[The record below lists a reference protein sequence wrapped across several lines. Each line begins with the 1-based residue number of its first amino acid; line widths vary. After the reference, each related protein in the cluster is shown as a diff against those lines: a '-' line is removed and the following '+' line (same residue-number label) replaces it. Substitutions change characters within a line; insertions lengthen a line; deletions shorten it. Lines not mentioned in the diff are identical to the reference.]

1 MLSIKGR
8 RRRSRWS
15 RQSSRSPWLT
25 ALLLMASIP
34 IGIEL
39 LARLITMGTGFN
51 ATVAENAV
59 EKRTQGYQLQFV
71 NSEGKPYGDQANPG
85 ELQAKRNPLL
95 GYQLLPNQAN
105 QFWTLNAQGF
115 REDETLTAQ
124 KGDGD
129 IRVFIVGGS
138 TAFGQLNTD
147 NASTLAHKMEAL
159 LTQRIEQQRINPQA
173 FQPPVLP
180 YWADQVQE
188 ALALP
193 PRIKEGQYRVINAA
207 VPGYASGNDLAQ
219 LMHQVVHYAPDIV
232 IVLNGYPDLLL
243 PSSQAGADIPGLDAL
258 LHNKTPGVFS
268 QAGDRLQNSIAQL
281 MAVKIYHHY
290 QHRSQPPQPALTA
303 PLNIAAAELKSSLN
317 DYVGKD
323 DAELDQRLLRYRN
336 NLEQMVQWASGTEK
350 RLIIGLQPE
359 ITGRAADTLTPAE
372 ATILSNLDETYQQWI
387 QSGYERLNAQANQ
400 VAQQSANATVLNL
413 YSPYDSFPEQA
424 FQSPTSLTDEAT
436 EVLAHRLY
444 EAIAN
449 QQSLTPVSFA
459 EAQ

>member
-1 MLSIKGR
+1 MLSIKSR

-25 ALLLMASIP
+25 ALLLIASIP

-39 LARLITMGTGFN
+39 LARLITMVTGFN
-51 ATVAENAV
+51 ATVTENAV
-59 EKRTQGYQLQFV
+59 QKRTQGYQLQFV
-71 NSEGKPYGDQANPG
+71 SPEGKPYGEESSQG

-95 GYQLLPNQAN
+95 GYQLLANQTN

-115 REDETLTAQ
+115 REDEALPS
-124 KGDGD
+124 KKVDGE

-138 TAFGQLNTD
+138 TAFGQLNTN

-159 LTQRIEQQRINPQA
+159 LTQRISQQRANPQA

-180 YWADQVQE
+180 YWADQVKN

-243 PSSQAGADIPGLDAL
+243 PSSQAGADVPGLEAL
-258 LHNKTPGVFS
+258 LQNKTPGLFS
-268 QAGDRLQNSIAQL
+268 QVGDRLQTSIDQL
-281 MAVKIYHHY
+281 VAVKIYRHY
-290 QHRSQPPQPALTA
+290 KHGAQSPQPAVTS
-303 PLNIAAAELKSSLN
+303 PLNIAATELKSSLN

-323 DAELDQRLLRYRN
+323 DTELEQRLLRYRN
-336 NLEQMVQWASGTEK
+336 NLEQMVQWASGTQN
-350 RLIIGLQPE
+350 RLIIGIQPE

-372 ATILSNLDETYQQWI
+372 ATIVSTLDEVYQQWI
-387 QSGYERLNAQANQ
+387 KAGYERLNAQANQ
-400 VAQQSANATVLNL
+400 VAQQSVNATVLNL
-413 YSPYDSFPEQA
+413 YSPYNSFPEQA

-444 EAIAN
+444 EAIAD
-449 QQSLTPVSFA
+449 QQSLTPVAFA